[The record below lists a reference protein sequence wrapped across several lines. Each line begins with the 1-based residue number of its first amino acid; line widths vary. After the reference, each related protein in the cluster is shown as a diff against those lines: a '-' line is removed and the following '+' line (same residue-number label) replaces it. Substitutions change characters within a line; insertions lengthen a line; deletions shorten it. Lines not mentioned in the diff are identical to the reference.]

1 MTIEIIY
8 KLKDSESTNV
18 IVLTPEQYFDSIIE
32 GENYENDS
40 IAQFGDTI
48 DYIKRVEISITEND
62 LDNSILKIQGSIRS
76 DSTLRTTYYGNET
89 EFRYFVDYEG
99 RELIVQSIRI
109 AENCMVINRME
120 RDNINSE
127 WTNISYSTGLNY
139 KNESHGREIWYSA
152 TKVEYIKRNLIND

>member
-1 MTIEIIY
+1 MKIEITY
-8 KLKDSESTNV
+8 KFKDSELTKKFE
-18 IVLTPEQYFDSIIE
+18 LTPEQYFDPIVE

-40 IAQFGDTI
+40 IEQFGDTI
-48 DYIKRVEISITEND
+48 DYIKRVDISITEND
-62 LDNSILKIQGSIRS
+62 LEYSILKIQGSIKS

-99 RELIVQSIRI
+99 WELIVQSIRI
-109 AENCMVINRME
+109 AENCIVINRME

-127 WTNISYSTGLNY
+127 WTNISYLTGLNY

-152 TKVEYIKRNLIND
+152 TKGEYIKRNLNND